1 MPFVTRKAWGQKNF
15 AENLAIV
22 NGYGTF
28 AVVVGSWGAGLLAD
42 ALGSFMPVLAIMGC
56 MAIAAFGVVP
66 MMNRHV
72 AAAAQDTAGAA
83 PYAA

>member
-42 ALGSFMPVLAIMGC
+42 ALGSFMSSGS
-56 MAIAAFGVVP
+56 
-66 MMNRHV
+66 
-72 AAAAQDTAGAA
+72 TA
-83 PYAA
+83 PRI

>member
-15 AENLAIV
+15 AEN
-22 NGYGTF
+22 

-42 ALGSFMPVLAIMGC
+42 ALGSFMPVLAIVGC
-56 MAIAAFGVVP
+56 MAIAAFGVVL

-83 PYAA
+83 PHAA